1 MAAFRLGKI
10 PEAHDLL
17 VDIQNNQK
25 NKELLAQGYS
35 RNQEKSAQYE
45 LEENKRQIPFHMQIN
60 LQVLDCS
67 YLVCAMLLEIPNYAQ
82 HQFTMNKFVISRS
95 FKRLIENYDQRAF
108 HLAAEQYRD
117 SVVMAARSLNKSDW
131 RSAVNHIMNIS
142 FFKRQPQVQVESL
155 NAMLTRV
162 FKESAL
168 KAFLFRAARQ
178 YESFGIVSLSKLF
191 EMPEQDVTKF
201 SAKMIISN
209 QLQVHI
215 DRDQGLVVM
224 DQQTLDTNEL

>member
-1 MAAFRLGKI
+1 
-10 PEAHDLL
+10 
-17 VDIQNNQK
+17 
-25 NKELLAQGYS
+25 
-35 RNQEKSAQYE
+35 
-45 LEENKRQIPFHMQIN
+45 
-60 LQVLDCS
+60 
-67 YLVCAMLLEIPNYAQ
+67 
-82 HQFTMNKFVISRS
+82 
-95 FKRLIENYDQRAF
+95 
-108 HLAAEQYRD
+108 
-117 SVVMAARSLNKSDW
+117 
-131 RSAVNHIMNIS
+131 
-142 FFKRQPQVQVESL
+142 
-155 NAMLTRV
+155 MLTRV